1 MVTSNLPPVSAN
13 KKEPSTDRPSQS
25 LPNQPPPSSP
35 LAEPK
40 PSAAAHRNGASL
52 HTMSNG
58 SGHQNM
64 TPSPTSKPPPA
75 LAGGPAGSR
84 QEANDP
90 PYRDA
95 SNGSRDDT
103 VPPSDPEPSRLRD
116 DVSRATTQPNLPL
129 DQTSNASDG
138 SPGEGKSEETAA
150 PQTQLAQYRQRL
162 AKDLEMRE
170 MSARSSVAAGV
181 SAEKTTVS
189 PIEEESADSRSE
201 SSPTPEP
208 TTTTT
213 STESGRT
220 IRGGTTPG
228 LVAGTPSYP
237 FPRMPSGNMPPHLRP
252 QASIQLPSRS
262 PLVAAHSLSPFFQ
275 PGPSSSSA
283 ASAATY
289 GFGPDGAQSTP
300 GPEQYTDYPTPNLY
314 DLTLMLTAESGL
326 DAWWETVVQLMT
338 QVYKAERVT
347 LSVPADSTDIEN
359 VPWGQKA
366 TYNEHPE
373 DGLSMGY
380 MSRSR
385 GGSAVL
391 SQPTAP
397 SDLPPAHDSP
407 SITSP
412 LSRPGLSTRHSFT
425 SFEDRA
431 QVPEEPPRRPGMP
444 SRSKTFNPGSDDVP
458 SAGQNDSN
466 LSQTALEQLAAA
478 DEDGTPTWE
487 AALRPRR
494 TAKARVFPTLQSL
507 DYEADPLTN
516 HESILGVLKRG
527 KVITLTR
534 TYPYLD
540 PRVSEPSTAPSNEP
554 AKEETTKNDFGL
566 SRSQSTSIKSS
577 AKASLERES
586 KPGRLKTRFDEEI
599 RRSSPPKYE
608 EYEQAP
614 QSPWSQSPAP
624 SPAVRSEPK
633 ENPFFTDAFVDES
646 SFSPGNAE
654 ADYSS
659 IPAPEAIGIDN
670 SSSVLH
676 IPLSHIMLS
685 QMRSPFHLDA
695 NGAALKSHSYGRD
708 NKAPGMSADASS
720 RGGPFPLGQGK
731 LRTTPIAILSILSP
745 VIPYPANLR
754 RSLDHLSMHLATT
767 FALCRYHT
775 TLETE
780 LAGVKRKRPN
790 TPGFG
795 ALTSDGRPVASQS
808 SLTGATHL
816 FEDVATQSSLAGSM
830 TSLSEYSGL
839 SRSVVCSPGPAPGVT
854 DSLNIGS
861 LTERMERQP
870 HATSP
875 LPTSEDGY
883 FNTIHRPITPRGDM
897 VRRGRSVK
905 EGRSS
910 EKRRTRGSSTTSSQQ
925 ADTLDVK
932 HATDQR
938 RTTEDSGRR
947 SSLADL
953 SQLREGNATPASDA
967 TNDADSETPAQ
978 STEPTLKA
986 EGVPARKP
994 LKHRH
999 TMLHTYGAEF
1009 STTFP
1014 SLPPSSTVA
1023 LRPALP
1029 PRSGTMM
1036 ASPPTA
1042 IEMPPPS
1049 DRLKGLIL
1057 DSLPAHVFVALPQ
1070 TGEVVWVSSRYLS
1083 YRGSTVGDLV
1093 QDPWG
1098 SIHEE
1103 DREDYLKSWSHCLRT
1118 GEQFSKTVRIRR
1130 FDGAY
1135 RWFYARAVASRD
1147 KRGVIHHFLGSYM
1160 DIHDQ
1165 HIAEIKAARQEQLA
1179 ASEAKHKLLA
1189 NLIPQIIFTAT
1200 HTDGIT
1206 STNDQWFA
1214 YSGQSFEDSLGLGF
1228 MDFVHPEDLTKC
1240 RIPSDPALRP
1250 RSPKRSPEQ
1259 KSAAAQGLPVL
1270 HKHASSVLN
1279 TEDTDAA
1286 EAPKQDAPDDQTPKQ
1301 NTSGGQAPKQDAS
1314 QGQTPASGKSGYAS
1328 ALADLTELAKQGV
1341 IKVSRDS
1348 NGRQSYT
1355 TEVRLR
1361 SKSGDYR
1368 WHLVRCVE
1376 IDNIDF
1382 GDGASSYFG
1391 TATDI
1396 NDHKIL
1402 EAKLKEAMD
1411 SKSRFLSNMS
1421 HEIRTPLIGISG
1433 MVSFLQDTEL
1443 NEEQRDH
1450 TNTIQTSANSLLMII
1465 NDILD
1470 LSKVAAGMMKLK
1482 FEWFH
1487 TRALIEDVNEL
1498 VSTMAIA
1505 KRLELNYIVDEDVPA
1520 LVKGDKIRVR
1530 QVLLNVIGNA
1540 IKFTAEGEV
1549 FSRCK
1554 VYRGPETQKLARGE
1568 IMLEFAIIDTGRG
1581 FSKEEAELIF
1591 KPFSQ
1596 IDGSSTRQHGGSGLG
1611 LVISRQLVELHG
1623 GKMNG
1628 TAVLGEGST
1637 FTFTAK
1643 FGLPTPE
1650 DHPDVQPQSPPAL
1663 AEKATSA
1670 LDTGSFSP
1678 MPTPGGGRPARRS
1691 RASSQIGH
1699 EMETEFMSSDPQ
1711 SSGSSNLSS
1720 VESGLSTATERSS
1733 APSVNMGLARFS
1745 EAAKATGHDLSQVT
1759 LTMPRDRTPP
1769 GTSSD
1774 SRPLRYSIL
1783 IVCPQT
1789 HSREATSQHIAT
1801 TIPKDVPYQITAL
1814 DSAEEARKLLGTEN
1828 RTRFTHVVLNL
1839 PTPEAIIS
1847 LVEQT
1852 TKLTGEPRISIL
1864 VLSDTVQRQ
1873 QVLKL
1878 AAGTEYA
1885 EMLSSPQ
1892 VSFVYKPVKPSR
1904 FAAIFDPDRVQD
1916 LSIDRNRST
1925 AQRMVESQKASYLE
1939 IVKRMG
1945 NKGYK
1950 VLLVEDNPVNQKVL
1964 TKYLTKVGV
1973 GVDIA
1978 VDGVDCTDMVFS
1990 KPYGYYALILV
2001 NGVTRI
2007 C

>member
-1 MVTSNLPPVSAN
+1 
-13 KKEPSTDRPSQS
+13 
-25 LPNQPPPSSP
+25 
-35 LAEPK
+35 
-40 PSAAAHRNGASL
+40 
-52 HTMSNG
+52 
-58 SGHQNM
+58 
-64 TPSPTSKPPPA
+64 
-75 LAGGPAGSR
+75 
-84 QEANDP
+84 
-90 PYRDA
+90 
-95 SNGSRDDT
+95 
-103 VPPSDPEPSRLRD
+103 
-116 DVSRATTQPNLPL
+116 
-129 DQTSNASDG
+129 
-138 SPGEGKSEETAA
+138 
-150 PQTQLAQYRQRL
+150 
-162 AKDLEMRE
+162 MRE

-181 SAEKTTVS
+181 STEKTTVS
-189 PIEEESADSRSE
+189 PIEEESTEPRSE

-208 TTTTT
+208 TTTTTTTTT

-237 FPRMPSGNMPPHLRP
+237 FPRMPSGNMPPYLRS
-252 QASIQLPSRS
+252 QGSIPLPSRS
-262 PLVAAHSLSPFFQ
+262 PLVASHSLSPFFQ

-283 ASAATY
+283 ASPATY
-289 GFGPDGAQSTP
+289 SFGPDGAQSTP
-300 GPEQYTDYPTPNLY
+300 GPDQSTDYPTPNLY
-314 DLTLMLTAESGL
+314 DLSLMLTAESGL

-385 GGSAVL
+385 RDSTVL
-391 SQPTAP
+391 SHPAAP

-407 SITSP
+407 SSMSP
-412 LSRPGLSTRHSFT
+412 PSRPGLSTRHSFT

-431 QVPEEPPRRPGMP
+431 QIPEGPVRRPDML
-444 SRSKTFNPGSDDVP
+444 SRSKTFNHGSGDVP
-458 SAGQNDSN
+458 RTGHNDSG

-494 TAKARVFPTLQSL
+494 TAKARVFPALQSL

-516 HESILGVLKRG
+516 HDSIMGVLKRG

-540 PRVSEPSTAPSNEP
+540 PRLSEPSTAPSNEP
-554 AKEETTKNDFGL
+554 AREETTKNDPGL
-566 SRSQSTSIKSS
+566 SRSESTSRKTG
-577 AKASLERES
+577 AKAPSERES
-586 KPGRLKTRFDEEI
+586 NRPARLKTRFDDEI

-676 IPLSHIMLS
+676 IPLNHIMLS

-695 NGAALKSHSYGRD
+695 NGAALKSHSYSQD
-708 NKAPGMSADASS
+708 KKAPGMSADASS
-720 RGGPFPLGQGK
+720 WGGASHLRQGK
-731 LRTTPIAILSILSP
+731 LRTTPIAILSVLSP

-816 FEDVATQSSLAGSM
+816 FEDLATQSSIAGSM

-839 SRSVVCSPGPAPGVT
+839 SRSVVCSPGPAPGIADT
-854 DSLNIGS
+854 LNMSS

-883 FNTIHRPITPRGDM
+883 FNIIHRPITPRGDV
-897 VRRGRSVK
+897 VRRGRSIK

-910 EKRRTRGSSTTSSQQ
+910 EKRRTRGSSTTSSQPT
-925 ADTLDVK
+925 DTLDVK
-932 HATDQR
+932 HTADQR

-947 SSLADL
+947 SSIADL
-953 SQLREGNATPASDA
+953 GQLREGNATPAFDA
-967 TNDADSETPAQ
+967 TNDAESEAPGQPA
-978 STEPTLKA
+978 EPTLKV
-986 EGVPARKP
+986 EGVPGRKP

-999 TMLHTYGAEF
+999 TMLHTYGADF

-1014 SLPPSSTVA
+1014 SLPPSSTLA
-1023 LRPALP
+1023 SRPALP
-1029 PRSGTMM
+1029 PRSGTMITS
-1036 ASPPTA
+1036 SPPSA

-1103 DREDYLKSWSHCLRT
+1103 DREDYLKYWSHCLRT

-1206 STNDQWFA
+1206 STNDQWIA

-1240 RIPSDPALRP
+1240 RIPLDPALRP
-1250 RSPKRSPEQ
+1250 RSPRRSPEQ
-1259 KSAAAQGLPVL
+1259 KSAATQGLPVL
-1270 HKHASSVLN
+1270 HENAPSVLN
-1279 TEDTDAA
+1279 LPGDAGTT
-1286 EAPKQDAPDDQTPKQ
+1286 EAPQQDAPD
-1301 NTSGGQAPKQDAS
+1301 
-1314 QGQTPASGKSGYAS
+1314 GQTPANGKSGYAS
-1328 ALADLTELAKQGV
+1328 AIADLAELARQGV
-1341 IKVSRDS
+1341 IKVARDS

-1540 IKFTAEGEV
+1540 IKFTSEGEV

-1554 VYRGPETQKLARGE
+1554 VYRGPEATKLARGE

-1628 TAVLGEGST
+1628 SAVLGEGST

-1643 FGLPTPE
+1643 FGLPTPD
-1650 DHPDVQPQSPPAL
+1650 DHPDVQPRSPPAL

-1670 LDTGSFSP
+1670 LDTGAFTP
-1678 MPTPGGGRPARRS
+1678 MPTPGARPARRS
-1691 RASSQIGH
+1691 RASSQIGQ

-1720 VESGLSTATERSS
+1720 VESGLSATTERSS

-1769 GTSSD
+1769 GTASD

-1801 TIPKDVPYQITAL
+1801 TIPKNVPYQITAL
-1814 DSAEEARKLLGTEN
+1814 DSAEEARKLLGTDN

-1847 LVEQT
+1847 LVEQS

-1973 GVDIA
+1973 AVDIA
-1978 VDGVDCTDMVFS
+1978 VDGMDCTDMVFS
-1990 KPYGYYALILV
+1990 KPYGYYSLILV
-2001 NGVTRI
+2001 SGVPPRPLD
-2007 C
+2007 CSDVANAGAVRPPHAPEGRVPSLPGDPGVGEGEQQRAHAHHRALGQRHVGRAGEVRERGLQRLRDEAGGLYRPEQGHVRVFQRLVMS

>member
-1 MVTSNLPPVSAN
+1 M
-13 KKEPSTDRPSQS
+13 
-25 LPNQPPPSSP
+25 
-35 LAEPK
+35 
-40 PSAAAHRNGASL
+40 
-52 HTMSNG
+52 
-58 SGHQNM
+58 
-64 TPSPTSKPPPA
+64 
-75 LAGGPAGSR
+75 
-84 QEANDP
+84 
-90 PYRDA
+90 
-95 SNGSRDDT
+95 
-103 VPPSDPEPSRLRD
+103 
-116 DVSRATTQPNLPL
+116 PL
-129 DQTSNASDG
+129 DQTSSAADG
-138 SPGEGKSEETAA
+138 DPGAAESEETAA
-150 PQTQLAQYRQRL
+150 PHTQLAQYRERL

-170 MSARSSVAAGV
+170 MSARSSVAADV
-181 SAEKTTVS
+181 STEKATVS
-189 PIEEESADSRSE
+189 PIEEESTEPRSE
-201 SSPTPEP
+201 SSPTPDP
-208 TTTTT
+208 LTTT

-220 IRGGTTPG
+220 IRGGVTPG
-228 LVAGTPSYP
+228 FVAATPSYP
-237 FPRMPSGNMPPHLRP
+237 FPRMSSGSMPPHLRGQP
-252 QASIQLPSRS
+252 SIPLPSRS

-300 GPEQYTDYPTPNLY
+300 GPNQSTDYPTPNLY
-314 DLTLMLTAESGL
+314 DLSLMLTAESGL
-326 DAWWETVVQLMT
+326 DAWWETVVQTMT

-380 MSRSR
+380 LSRSR
-385 GGSAVL
+385 CDSTVL
-391 SQPTAP
+391 SHPTVP

-407 SITSP
+407 SVTSP

-431 QVPEEPPRRPGMP
+431 QIPEGPVRRPGMP
-444 SRSKTFNPGSDDVP
+444 SRSKTFNPGSGDMSNP
-458 SAGQNDSN
+458 GHNDSE
-466 LSQTALEQLAAA
+466 LSQIALEQLAAA

-516 HESILGVLKRG
+516 HDSIMGVLKRG

-540 PRVSEPSTAPSNEP
+540 ARLSESSTAPSNEP
-554 AKEETTKNDFGL
+554 AREESTKNDPGL
-566 SRSQSTSIKSS
+566 SRSESTSRRSS
-577 AKASLERES
+577 TKAPSERES
-586 KPGRLKTRFDEEI
+586 NRPGRLKTRFDDDV
-599 RRSSPPKYE
+599 RRPSAPKYE

-646 SFSPGNAE
+646 SFSPENAE

-676 IPLSHIMLS
+676 IPLNHIMLS

-695 NGAALKSHSYGRD
+695 NGAALKSHSYNQD
-708 NKAPGMSADASS
+708 KKSSSMWADASS
-720 RGGPFPLGQGK
+720 WGGASNLGQSK

-780 LAGVKRKRPN
+780 LAGVKRKKPN

-795 ALTSDGRPVASQS
+795 ALTSDGRPVASQA

-816 FEDVATQSSLAGSM
+816 FEDIATQSSLAGSM

-839 SRSVVCSPGPAPGVT
+839 SRSVVCSPGPAPGVA

-875 LPTSEDGY
+875 MPTSEDGY
-883 FNTIHRPITPRGDM
+883 FNIIHRPSTPRGDM
-897 VRRGRSVK
+897 IRRGRSVK

-910 EKRRTRGSSTTSSQQ
+910 EKRRTRGSSTTSSQPT
-925 ADTLDVK
+925 DTLDMK
-932 HATDQR
+932 HAVDQR
-938 RTTEDSGRR
+938 RATEDSGRR

-953 SQLREGNATPASDA
+953 SQLRESNATPASDA
-967 TNDADSETPAQ
+967 ANDADSEAPGQ
-978 STEPTLKA
+978 SAELTYKG

-999 TMLHTYGAEF
+999 TMLHTYGADF

-1014 SLPPSSTVA
+1014 SLPPSSTLA
-1023 LRPALP
+1023 SRPVLP

-1036 ASPPTA
+1036 TSPPTA

-1098 SIHEE
+1098 SIHAE
-1103 DREDYLKSWSHCLRT
+1103 DREEYLKSWSHCLRT

-1206 STNDQWFA
+1206 STNDQWIA

-1240 RIPSDPALRP
+1240 RIPLDPALRP
-1250 RSPKRSPEQ
+1250 RSPRRSPEQ
-1259 KSAAAQGLPVL
+1259 QSAATQGLPVL
-1270 HKHASSVLN
+1270 HEHAPSVLN
-1279 TEDTDAA
+1279 PGNAGTT
-1286 EAPKQDAPDDQTPKQ
+1286 EAPKQDASADQTPQQ
-1301 NTSGGQAPKQDAS
+1301 NSSGGRTPQQNAS
-1314 QGQTPASGKSGYAS
+1314 AGQTPANGKSGYAS
-1328 ALADLTELAKQGV
+1328 AIADLAELAKQGV
-1341 IKVSRDS
+1341 IKVARDS

-1361 SKSGDYR
+1361 AKSGDYR

-1554 VYRGPETQKLARGE
+1554 VYRGPEASKLARSE

-1628 TAVLGEGST
+1628 SAVLGEGST

-1643 FGLPTPE
+1643 FGLPTPD
-1650 DHPDVQPQSPPAL
+1650 DHPDVQPRSPPAL

-1670 LDTGSFSP
+1670 LDIGAFSP
-1678 MPTPGGGRPARRS
+1678 AQTPGGRPARRS
-1691 RASSQIGH
+1691 RASSQIGQ
-1699 EMETEFMSSDPQ
+1699 EIETEFMSSDPQ

-1720 VESGLSTATERSS
+1720 IESGLSTATERSS

-1814 DSAEEARKLLGTEN
+1814 DSAEEARKLLGTDN

-1847 LVEQT
+1847 LVEQA

-1885 EMLSSPQ
+1885 EMLSSSQ

-1945 NKGYK
+1945 NRGYK

-1978 VDGVDCTDMVFS
+1978 VDGMDCTDMVFS
-1990 KPYGYYALILV
+1990 KPYGYYSLILV
-2001 NGVTRI
+2001 SGVAPRV
-2007 C
+2007 CVGLVDMC